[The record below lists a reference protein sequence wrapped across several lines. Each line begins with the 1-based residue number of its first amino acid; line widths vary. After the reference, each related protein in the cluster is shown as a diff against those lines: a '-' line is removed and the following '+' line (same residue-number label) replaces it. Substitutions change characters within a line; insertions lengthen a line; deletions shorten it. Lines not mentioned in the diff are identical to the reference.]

1 MPKTMVPGAF
11 QTAFPVKWPL
21 KFNMKLPAY
30 AVGSDLTNLGKD
42 LERLG
47 FGPGTYR
54 TYGANAGTLR
64 QPIKT
69 SNYIK
74 EANNSISALL
84 EKLQQI
90 ASRAPGPSYY
100 VDIDSVRKLYG
111 STQTANIKQVEEYKA
126 AQQAAEN
133 KKNKIDAELERIG
146 INVYSLDRHYVT
158 LARTKNVLESLQRA
172 LPESKPLK
180 DQINA
185 VETAIKAIAILR
197 GISERI
203 RKIKQDAKAGL
214 TNEWIPE
221 RGVDEYKNRYIQ
233 YTQDIQKLA
242 EAYDTIARGL
252 LYPSYY
258 TLAKSGLY
266 NSSRKS
272 FITDPKD
279 DATFHISPIGKWFT
293 SGHYTDDPQ
302 EIEQIKLNAFVKG
315 IIDIDGKFTQNFES
329 ALAKASL
336 VRDRLPISMPLPKD
350 IENIQPQPI
359 EPLPTLTEAEAAEK
373 ETPVF
378 NLFNIDRD
386 RIKNALTYVIHA
398 RRAIEQNAQ
407 QSDIQS
413 TDILT
418 NLTNLERSL
427 GTAYAIADYLKRN
440 SGNAGEQ
447 LSLEGVQAMRNNLT
461 NSLAK
466 ANSALTSLRDSGAFN
481 IIKDRAGI
489 DFIHA
494 LRFNPNVNQ
503 LLNKFGTKPLK
514 LNEDTAN
521 ELQQK
526 YTDPTVVDN
535 IITQIVSGKDVTFAA
550 GIPSSTTSTTD
561 QGIKLPEPKPES
573 QKPDTSVVRES
584 LYTVYPEEARKVET
598 LEAVMQDPVLNKHY
612 NFTGRIDA
620 LKQLR
625 DQVEQLA
632 GLVQQNPA
640 YEMAYRRAL
649 STYNNMLNSTL
660 AFANVAAKDVYT
672 LNRMR
677 ETINSQFGRFEQ
689 PGVAL
694 PEDVKKQIQQEKEKK
709 ITELFTM
716 QKLWEDWKR
725 QEELARKAVM
735 GNPRYKYREEEA
747 LQEILDR
754 RRKEFIQNKLLP
766 ALPVENR
773 GRFGSDSNFT
783 AQIENIIFNT
793 NPQQFQAYITG
804 HARKSARNL
813 ERQYAATLLP
823 QQVQAQQS
831 QAQQV
836 QAQQPLGQP
845 LQPEQPQAQQDQD
858 QAQQNPAYEMAYR
871 RALSTYNNLLNSASS
886 FANVAAKDL
895 HTFNWMRKAIN
906 PQLYRNLLN
915 SALSYANVAAKD
927 LHTLNQNAATLRPQ
941 QPTGQPP
948 TGQSGQPP
956 TGQSGQPPT
965 GQSGQPSTGQLTL
978 RRQPLTPVQPA
989 SAAQTPTA
997 TQNLGP
1003 PTSNL
1008 LAQTNTNQNPKSL
1021 PGLNL
1026 PKVTKI
1032 SSYNKLSK

>member
-1 MPKTMVPGAF
+1 MNDFLFKLNAYNMPKTMVPGAF

-74 EANNSISALL
+74 KANNSSGIRELLQELQNSKLTKLAVTRTFGNYNLIMPVAFRKPEEKQQVKKADDSA
-84 EKLQQI
+84 
-90 ASRAPGPSYY
+90 
-100 VDIDSVRKLYG
+100 
-111 STQTANIKQVEEYKA
+111 QTA
-126 AQQAAEN
+126 AEDV
-133 KKNKIDAELERIG
+133 KNTTDAELKRAG
-146 INVYSLDRHYVT
+146 INVDKLEEHYAT
-158 LARTKNVLESLQRA
+158 LARTKIVLEKLQENLPRSESLDKQIDAINQAMEAIVTLR
-172 LPESKPLK
+172 EISN
-180 DQINA
+180 QINQ
-185 VETAIKAIAILR
+185 LR
-197 GISERI
+197 EEYNSGIM
-203 RKIKQDAKAGL
+203 
-214 TNEWIPE
+214 P
-221 RGVDEYKNRYIQ
+221 DEYK
-233 YTQDIQKLA
+233 TETLA
-242 EAYDTIARGL
+242 EYHERLEQHFRSIQERINNLVKNYDRVARGV
-252 LYPSYY
+252 LYPNYY
-258 TLAKSGLY
+258 TLSISGLY
-266 NSSRKS
+266 NKEEES
-272 FITDPKD
+272 FITDLKGNGTLNLSAISQWLIAGRYTTD
-279 DATFHISPIGKWFT
+279 VDEKRKIRFHALSNGIVGPNNEFTPEFASQLLRANPIT
-293 SGHYTDDPQ
+293 VSIPVSASS
-302 EIEQIKLNAFVKG
+302 L
-315 IIDIDGKFTQNFES
+315 QN
-329 ALAKASL
+329 
-336 VRDRLPISMPLPKD
+336 
-350 IENIQPQPI
+350 IENIQPQI
-359 EPLPTLTEAEAAEK
+359 IKSLPGLSDVGAGGEK
-373 ETPVF
+373 TQV
-378 NLFNIDRD
+378 LDLLSIDRD

-561 QGIKLPEPKPES
+561 RGIKLPEPKPES

-598 LEAVMQDPVLNKHY
+598 LEAVMQDPVLNRHY
-612 NFTGRIDA
+612 NFTGHIDT
-620 LKQLR
+620 LKKLR
-625 DQVEQLA
+625 NQVEQLA

-649 STYNNMLNSTL
+649 SIYNNVLRSTL
-660 AFANVAAKDVYT
+660 SFANVAAKDVYN
-672 LNRMR
+672 LERIR
-677 ETINSQFGRFEQ
+677 RTINSQFGRFEQ
-689 PGVAL
+689 PGDAL

-725 QEELARKAVM
+725 QEESLRKLFTV
-735 GNPRYKYREEEA
+735 NLRFKYRNEEEA
-747 LQEILDR
+747 EAALQEALDQR
-754 RRKEFIQNKLLP
+754 KKEFIRNKLIP
-766 ALPVENR
+766 ALPIENR
-773 GRFGSDSNFT
+773 GRFGSDLKFT

-793 NPQQFQAYITG
+793 NPQQFQKYITG
-804 HARKSARNL
+804 HARESAQNL
-813 ERQYAATLLP
+813 ARQYAATLLP
-823 QQVQAQQS
+823 QQAQAQ
-831 QAQQV
+831 
-836 QAQQPLGQP
+836 
-845 LQPEQPQAQQDQD
+845 QPQAQQ
-858 QAQQNPAYEMAYR
+858 
-871 RALSTYNNLLNSASS
+871 
-886 FANVAAKDL
+886 
-895 HTFNWMRKAIN
+895 
-906 PQLYRNLLN
+906 PQ
-915 SALSYANVAAKD
+915 
-927 LHTLNQNAATLRPQ
+927 PQ
-941 QPTGQPP
+941 QPQQPLAKLPLPVEQALRQSLPGQQLLTPTQQFFAKLLPPGQSSTGQPLP
-948 TGQSGQPP
+948 EQS
-956 TGQSGQPPT
+956 
-965 GQSGQPSTGQLTL
+965 STGQASTG
-978 RRQPLTPVQPA
+978 QPA
-989 SAAQTPTA
+989 SGRQLLPPPTQPVSAARTPTAMPMQPTPTA